1 MITIEKK
8 RETINDERQYMID
21 KTINQQAQP
30 ELVTITKIYEDD
42 YVDCV
47 TENDETLECIPVIK
61 RSNLQVDDNGILF
74 LLSNEMYYVI
84 A

>member
-1 MITIEKK
+1 
-8 RETINDERQYMID
+8 MID

>member
-8 RETINDERQYMID
+8 RETINDEIQYMID

-61 RSNLQVDDNGILF
+61 RSNLQVDDDGILF

>member
-1 MITIEKK
+1 
-8 RETINDERQYMID
+8 MID

-61 RSNLQVDDNGILF
+61 RSNLQVDDDGILF